1 MYQRIYVDV
10 ELEGSVEELPDVFIH
25 VLADGK
31 PLSFVRIRNLQKF
44 SQDPKYSDVQL
55 GYDRAFVDK
64 KSYWESG
71 SLNMRLLVR
80 RVEEI
85 GAVLRD
91 GSVMQSRTDLVHVP
105 WSEPPVFSQS
115 RMRPLLIIANLY
127 MGSNLISADDNGLC
141 DPTVLFDHHGAQARS
156 STYRNSLNPDWSERI
171 PIKTF
176 YSEDYLPP
184 LVVKLFDLDE
194 NTFTSDDY
202 ECLGMTTITFSHRDV
217 SRSAELNEVP
227 RFVRYPIED
236 SRKLRT
242 GVLTMS
248 LSLHDNQQGLDVMR
262 MRSISLPKL
271 GYKVKV
277 HIIGLRGME
286 SGSLFPVKN
295 PYIKF
300 HVGALKGSD
309 KSSGN
314 SAFDILTAK
323 CKKGGPDASFA
334 EVVW

>member
-1 MYQRIYVDV
+1 
-10 ELEGSVEELPDVFIH
+10 
-25 VLADGK
+25 
-31 PLSFVRIRNLQKF
+31 
-44 SQDPKYSDVQL
+44 
-55 GYDRAFVDK
+55 
-64 KSYWESG
+64 
-71 SLNMRLLVR
+71 
-80 RVEEI
+80 
-85 GAVLRD
+85 
-91 GSVMQSRTDLVHVP
+91 MQSRTDQVHVP
-105 WSEPPVFSQS
+105 WSDPPVFDQN

-127 MGSNLISADDNGLC
+127 MGSNLISSDDNGLC

-156 STYRNSLNPDWSERI
+156 SIFRNSLNPVWSERI

-194 NTFTSDDY
+194 NTFTADDY
-202 ECLGMTTITFSHRDV
+202 ECLGMTTITLAHREV
-217 SRSAELNEVP
+217 SRSAELNDLP
-227 RFVRYPIED
+227 RFVRYSIED

-248 LSLHDNQQGLDVMR
+248 LSLHDNQQGLDIMR
-262 MRSISLPKL
+262 LRRISLPKL
-271 GYKVKV
+271 SYKVKV
-277 HIIGLRGME
+277 HIIGLRDMK
-286 SGSLFPVKN
+286 SGGLFPVKN

-300 HVGALKGSD
+300 HVGSLKGSD
-309 KSSGN
+309 KVSGS